1 MKHRLVFKLLGIA
14 MVAASAAAA
23 EPEPAVDVAIHEPL
37 APRRFVSV
45 AWNPLAFLVG
55 RLSFDVIIVPIEH
68 HALVVSPFYASTST
82 APIYVYDDHGVA
94 TRLPEQT
101 FKGGGAELGYRYYD
115 GREGPRGF
123 FLGPSLILGSFT
135 ATAENGSQTHYL
147 QYGFA
152 ADVGYQTAIED
163 RVSLTLGVGVQ
174 YTRPDKSIP
183 SQQFPSKLFADSA
196 VFPRLLLSL
205 GVAL

>member
-1 MKHRLVFKLLGIA
+1 MKHRLVSKLLGIA

-23 EPEPAVDVAIHEPL
+23 ESEPAVDVVIREPL
-37 APRRFVSV
+37 PQRRLFSV
-45 AWNPLAFLVG
+45 AWNPLPFLIG
-55 RLSFDVIIVPIEH
+55 RLSFDVIVVPIEH
-68 HALVVSPFYASTST
+68 HALVISPFYASTST
-82 APIYVYDDHGVA
+82 PPIYVYDDHGVA

-123 FLGPSLILGSFT
+123 FFGPSVILGSFT

-147 QYGFA
+147 QYGLA
-152 ADVGYQTAIED
+152 ADVGYQRVIED

-183 SQQFPSKLFADSA
+183 SQQFPSKFFANSG
-196 VFPRLLLSL
+196 VSPRLLLSV